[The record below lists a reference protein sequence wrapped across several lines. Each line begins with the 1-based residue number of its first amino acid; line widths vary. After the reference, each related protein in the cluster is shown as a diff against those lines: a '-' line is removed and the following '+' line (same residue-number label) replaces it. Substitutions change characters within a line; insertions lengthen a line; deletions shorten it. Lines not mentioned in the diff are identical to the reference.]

1 MVKIHS
7 ILNAV
12 VSWHKRH
19 INSLNDTQ
27 RSFTESQ
34 LKENCPRPVDLD
46 AFRNIRKQLTDFYVL
61 CAKVHNMT
69 EKVKKG
75 QTDYLMQIK
84 LDVIPNILPLS
95 FIQQVVKVK
104 KDTEHRS
111 ANANETWFWCSLS
124 FWRVAAFISSPI
136 HLLYSLSYLPIVNT
150 EIYYTVFGVPVSII
164 VIDVI
169 HWHVAFGRQ
178 CVSVINKCHRL
189 VL

>member
-1 MVKIHS
+1 MYATVLYSCQRSSCVHVQMVKIHS

-12 VSWHKRH
+12 VSWHR
-19 INSLNDTQ
+19 STNDTSTHLTTHKSH
-27 RSFTESQ
+27 SFTESQ

-61 CAKVHNMT
+61 GAKVHNMT

-75 QTDYLMQIK
+75 QTDYLIQIK

-111 ANANETWFWCSLS
+111 ANANETWF
-124 FWRVAAFISSPI
+124 
-136 HLLYSLSYLPIVNT
+136 
-150 EIYYTVFGVPVSII
+150 
-164 VIDVI
+164 
-169 HWHVAFGRQ
+169 
-178 CVSVINKCHRL
+178 
-189 VL
+189 